1 MCPPVFKGEVFM
13 KTCLKIS
20 RYIRRGMFVISGA
33 FIGMATALAA
43 LNALLRF
50 FGLGL
55 SWADELYVYFIVL
68 MVYIGLPQ
76 LEGTGDQ
83 LCITAIDSWVKN
95 QTAQKILNYIRGVI
109 TSVALCVIAY
119 YGFNVMLKA
128 FKRNQLTYILQL
140 PKGILYGIATLCLF
154 ITVLIW
160 LVIMI
165 CNKGEFDHD
174 TD

>member
-1 MCPPVFKGEVFM
+1 M
-13 KTCLKIS
+13 KTCVKITG
-20 RYIRRGMFVISGA
+20 YIRRFMFMVSGA
-33 FIGMATALAA
+33 FIGLATALAA

-55 SWADELYVYFIVL
+55 GWADEMYVYLVVL
-68 MVYIGLPQ
+68 MIYIALPQ

-95 QTAQKILNYIRGVI
+95 PKAQRALNYIRGII
-109 TSVALCVIAY
+109 TSAALCTIAY
-119 YGFNVMLKA
+119 YGFNVMVKA

-140 PKGILYGIATLCLF
+140 PKGVLYGIVMLCLF
-154 ITVLIW
+154 ITVIVW

-165 CNKGEFDHD
+165 CNKGEFEHD
-174 TD
+174 AD

>member
-1 MCPPVFKGEVFM
+1 M
-13 KTCLKIS
+13 KTCVKIT
-20 RYIRRGMFVISGA
+20 RYIRRGMFMISGA
-33 FIGMATALAA
+33 FIGLATALAA
-43 LNALLRF
+43 MNAILRF

-55 SWADELYVYFIVL
+55 GWADEMYVYLVVL
-68 MVYIGLPQ
+68 MVYICLPQ

-95 QTAQKILNYIRGVI
+95 PIGQRILNYIRGII

-140 PKGILYGIATLCLF
+140 PKGVLYGIVMLCLF
-154 ITVLIW
+154 ITVIVW

-174 TD
+174 AG

>member
-1 MCPPVFKGEVFM
+1 M
-13 KTCLKIS
+13 KTCVKITG
-20 RYIRRGMFVISGA
+20 YVRRAMFMISGI
-33 FIGMATALAA
+33 FIGLATALAA
-43 LNALLRF
+43 MNAILRF
-50 FGLGL
+50 FGMGLG
-55 SWADELYVYFIVL
+55 WADEMYVYLVVL

-95 QTAQKILNYIRGVI
+95 PIGQRILNYIRGII

-140 PKGILYGIATLCLF
+140 PKGVLYGIVMLCLF
-154 ITVLIW
+154 ITVIVW

-174 TD
+174 AG